1 MKKWQKITLFS
12 ALGLLL
18 GGSIAGG
25 AWASKQAVEQGETE
39 IAEVAEEEKTSWLKD
54 KYQTFIVPLF
64 ASVSISSLATMAIT
78 IGLTVAKNKQLDQK
92 VLIIEEKASEKL
104 VLAEEKLAEATR
116 ILDCVEKIYEIGMS
130 NKEQIT
136 HAVQVVD
143 ENARQVSKIEDLTKI
158 VSLSAQIAIK
168 QAQQSANSVK
178 SGVAEE
184 LSEIQTLIKSL

>member
-39 IAEVAEEEKTSWLKD
+39 IVEVAEEGKTSWLKD

-92 VLIIEEKASEKL
+92 VLIIEQKASEKL
-104 VLAEEKLAEATR
+104 VLAEEKLAEATK
-116 ILDCVEKIYEIGMS
+116 ILGCVEKIYEIGMS

>member
-25 AWASKQAVEQGETE
+25 AWASKQAVEQGEAE

-78 IGLTVAKNKQLDQK
+78 IGLTVIKNKQLDEK
-92 VLIIEEKASEKL
+92 VLEIKREAEENRRK
-104 VLAEEKLAEATR
+104 AEEKLAEATE
-116 ILDCVEKIYEIGMS
+116 ILGCVRKIYEIGMS